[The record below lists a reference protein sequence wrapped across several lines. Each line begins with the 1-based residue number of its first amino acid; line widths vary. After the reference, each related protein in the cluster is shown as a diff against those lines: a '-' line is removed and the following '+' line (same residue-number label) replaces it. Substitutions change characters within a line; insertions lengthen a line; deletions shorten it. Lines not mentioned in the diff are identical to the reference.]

1 MSCKDIPSL
10 LDLQK
15 VKKHADDFGRLM
27 GTGTGT
33 STNEVTGQVR
43 PTYNKVIGGM
53 NNEFN
58 TMIGGMN
65 NEFDTQILNM
75 GFACVGTFAAGATL
89 TNPRQTLLWDISD
102 GGDGQEYGWSG
113 TFPPSGKVVSPGST
127 PLTTGGIAV
136 GAWIS
141 RFDPEL
147 RIQVREALR
156 RSYAE
161 AGYVLVAG
169 SFEAGGALVNANDVL
184 LQEST
189 GKAFS
194 GPAGAV
200 AAGTNPASGGFT
212 DRSQIT
218 STNATLG
225 EIATGKFGVGSV
237 ITIKD
242 RAWAVCDVVS
252 GGTANGIDILDAGLG
267 KTAVIRTSKTLILD
281 KFVNDITGTTVVTA
295 AVLRCVALLKGM
307 GGGELIAPATYLID
321 GQIDTTTRV
330 TVDGLGAGRIIQ
342 RANDVGI
349 LCPIDGAMVRNWT
362 YRGITLEYETQQTS
376 VAGTA
381 IKLSKNG
388 TVSYLY
394 NVTNVIAKKCYHG
407 VSCPNLPGS
416 NTFLGTFQNV
426 VIEDP
431 TSWGF
436 IIEGDAV
443 GANTNIRLDQTW
455 VVNNIGNPQPAAGG
469 YLLRRI
475 TDLDCGRMACDR
487 INGTA
492 LFVETS
498 TGNIGSL
505 SIEACNY
512 TATSGIKAAVNI
524 SAGAVSINNL
534 FFVGNVIDISGSASF
549 AYIMFGSGAK
559 VDIQKITDSS
569 SSVTDNSTGS
579 VYSLLALSNG
589 RFNNGCYVGP
599 ARSRQDTANRSIFTW
614 DGASLRD
621 ARGTATVAAGG
632 FINTGLAG
640 QVKQYTVHITPTT
653 PESVPTVRPVVVE
666 VTSTGGMKVR
676 YYNISDGAQN
686 FGSYSVSWTASI
698 E

>member
-1 MSCKDIPSL
+1 MT
-10 LDLQK
+10 QR
-15 VKKHADDFGRLM
+15 VVNYTY
-27 GTGTGT
+27 GTGNPVLPDG
-33 STNEVTGQVR
+33 SIDVR
-43 PTYNKVIGGM
+43 DGIDNLQSMDVFMNAPEDTYNQRDGEIVR
-53 NNEFN
+53 
-58 TMIGGMN
+58 TVAGMN
-65 NEFDTQILNM
+65 NEFDAQILNI
-75 GFACVGTFAAGATL
+75 GFTRIGTFAAGATI
-89 TNPRQTLLWDISD
+89 TNPRQTLLWDIAD

-113 TFPPSGKVVSPGST
+113 LLPPSGKVVPPGST

-147 RIQVREALR
+147 RIHVREALR

-169 SFEAGGALVNANDVL
+169 SFEAGGTLVNANDVL

-225 EIATGKFGVGSV
+225 EIATGKFGIGSV

-307 GGGELIAPATYLID
+307 GGGELIAPATYLINA
-321 GQIDTTTRV
+321 QIDTPSKV
-330 TVDGLGAGRIIQ
+330 TVDGLGAGKIIQ
-342 RANDVGI
+342 RANNVGI
-349 LCPIDGAMVRNWT
+349 ICPVDGSSVRNWA
-362 YRGITLEYETQQTS
+362 YRDITLEYETRQTTNN
-376 VAGTA
+376 GTA
-381 IKLSKNG
+381 VKLSKSG

-394 NVTNVIAKKCYHG
+394 EMAGVTIRKAFHG
-407 VSCPNLPGS
+407 VSCPPVSGS

-426 VIEDP
+426 TVEDP
-431 TSWGF
+431 TDWGF
-436 IIEGDAV
+436 AIEGSPS
-443 GANTNIRLDQTW
+443 GANTNIRFDQTW
-455 VVNNIGNPQPAAGG
+455 VVNTEAVPQPGSKG

-475 TDLDCGRMACDR
+475 QDLDCGRMACDH
-487 INGTA
+487 IQGLGLLA
-492 LFVETS
+492 ETC
-498 TGNIGSL
+498 TGNIGSIAL
-505 SIEACNY
+505 ESCDFAGSSGVI
-512 TATSGIKAAVNI
+512 SGINI
-524 SAGAVSINNL
+524 SGGALSINNA
-534 FFVGNVIDISGSASF
+534 FFVGNTINISGSASF
-549 AYIMFGSGAK
+549 AFIMFGAGVKLDAK
-559 VDIQKITDSS
+559 KITESS
-569 SSVTDNSTGS
+569 SSVTDTSSGN
-579 VYSLLALSNG
+579 VYSTYALTDA
-589 RFNNGCYVGP
+589 RFNNSESYTGP
-599 ARSRQDTANRSIFTW
+599 VRPRQDTANRSIFTW

-621 ARGTATVAAGG
+621 ARGTTTVAAGG
-632 FINTGLAG
+632 FITTGLSG
-640 QVKQYTVHITPTT
+640 TVKQYTVNIAPVT
-653 PESVPTVRPVVVE
+653 PEAVPTVRPVVVE
-666 VTSTGGMKVR
+666 ATSAGGLKIR
-676 YYNISDGAQN
+676 YYRISDGTQD
-686 FGSYSVSWTASI
+686 FGSYVLSWTASI

>member
-1 MSCKDIPSL
+1 MSIVEPSKIP
-10 LDLQK
+10 
-15 VKKHADDFGRLM
+15 VPFADSGLKSTIPQAANNT
-27 GTGTGT
+27 TGKAGFDKGFPERTMLPKA
-33 STNEVTGQVR
+33 S
-43 PTYNKVIGGM
+43 GG
-53 NNEFN
+53 
-58 TMIGGMN
+58 I
-65 NEFDTQILNM
+65 
-75 GFACVGTFAAGATL
+75 
-89 TNPRQTLLWDISD
+89 
-102 GGDGQEYGWSG
+102 
-113 TFPPSGKVVSPGST
+113 PPSGMDFNGILYDITSAIRYMQAGGKPTYDAAFAAAIGGYPSGAVLIGDDGVSVFQNAVAGNETDPNS
-127 PLTTGGIAV
+127 GGA
-136 GAWIS
+136 GWT
-141 RFDPEL
+141 RPDLQMMEL
-147 RIQVREALR
+147 YR

-161 AGYVLVAG
+161 VGFNVVGTFQAGFTYV
-169 SFEAGGALVNANDVL
+169 NTNDVGVDL
-184 LQEST
+184 AT
-189 GKAFS
+189 GKGFT
-194 GPAGAV
+194 GPAGVV
-200 AAGTNPASGGFT
+200 AAGTNPTSGGFV
-212 DRSQIT
+212 DRSQT
-218 STNATLG
+218 SSTNATTN
-225 EIATGKFGVGSV
+225 EIASGKFGVGSV

-252 GGTANGIDILDAGLG
+252 GGTANGIDILDAGPG
-267 KTAVIRTSKTLILD
+267 KTAIIRTSKTLILD
-281 KFVNDITGTTVVTA
+281 KFVNDITGATVVTA
-295 AVLRCVALLKGM
+295 AVLRCVALLKSM

-492 LFVETS
+492 LFAETS

-512 TATSGIKAAVNI
+512 TATSGTKAAVNI

-614 DGASLRD
+614 DGASLMD
-621 ARGTATVAAGG
+621 ARGTTTVAAGG
-632 FINTGLAG
+632 FITTGLSG
-640 QVKQYTVHITPTT
+640 TVKQYTVNIAPVT
-653 PESVPTVRPVVVE
+653 PEAVPTVRPVVVE
-666 VTSTGGMKVR
+666 ATSAGGLKIR
-676 YYNISDGAQN
+676 YYRISDGTQD
-686 FGSYSVSWTASI
+686 FGSYALSWTASI